1 MTENTQNKKSC
12 LLWAACLL
20 ALAAFGA
27 AMIWL
32 HYQQLCSPGGGSD
45 PYTSDLG
52 QHLAFAQR
60 GMVYST
66 VSLLIGPAYALAGRI
81 GIAVLLAAFH
91 LAAVAVFAYG
101 LRTALPNTARS
112 VRLLVSLVVNLATAV
127 WMPRG
132 GYWYQGTIG
141 GTIYHNTTYIML
153 APFALLTMLAF
164 YRVWPTV
171 RGRLDLRGYAVYTV
185 LLTVAT
191 SFKASLIFAFAPTL
205 LVLLIADF
213 ARTRAK
219 NLKNEILMGCSVF
232 PGVGLCLIQ
241 AKVLFAEANSGVK
254 LIFTVEF
261 DHHRMLWGPFNQPGV
276 LGLVRSFVFVAA
288 VGLLLGRTAW
298 KSFRY
303 RFSLFTF
310 AVALAEAL
318 LLVESGE
325 RLYHAN
331 LWWGPFICFWVF
343 WLESVSVFFAQCRAK
358 APRWRLVLCAAA
370 LAWHIISGVCF
381 LVMLMQGVSYNVP
394 ILTYNLW

>member
-1 MTENTQNKKSC
+1 MAQNKNRR
-12 LLWAACLL
+12 LLWAACVL
-20 ALAAFGA
+20 ALAVFAA
-27 AMIWL
+27 AMTWL
-32 HYQQLCSPGGGSD
+32 HYRQLCSPGGGND

-81 GIAVLLAAFH
+81 GIAVLLALFH

-101 LRTALPNTARS
+101 LRAALPDAPCPA
-112 VRLLVSLVVNLATAV
+112 RLLVSLLVNLATAV

-171 RGRLDLRGYAVYTV
+171 RGRLDARSYAVYTA

-191 SFKASLIFAFAPTL
+191 SFKASLIFAFAPAL
-205 LVLLIADF
+205 LVLLIAVF
-213 ARTRAK
+213 VRTRAK

-232 PGVGLCLIQ
+232 PGVALCIIQ
-241 AKVLFAEANSGVK
+241 AKVLFAEDDSGIR
-254 LIFTVEF
+254 LIFTVPF
-261 DHHRMLWGPFNQPGV
+261 DHHRMLWGPFNEAGV
-276 LGLVRSFVFVAA
+276 LGLARSFVFVAA
-288 VGLLLGRTAW
+288 VGLLLGRAAW
-298 KSFRY
+298 QSFRY

-310 AVALAEAL
+310 AVSLAEAM

-343 WLESVSVFFAQCRAK
+343 WLESVGVFLQQCRAK
-358 APRWRLVLCAAA
+358 APRWRLAVCAAA
-370 LAWHIISGVCF
+370 LAWHIVSGVCF
-381 LVMLMQGVSYNVP
+381 LVMLLNGVSYNVP

>member
-1 MTENTQNKKSC
+1 MAQNKKQR
-12 LLWAACLL
+12 LLWAVCAA
-20 ALAAFGA
+20 ALAAFAA
-27 AMIWL
+27 AMVWL

-52 QHLAFAQR
+52 QHLAFAQQ

-66 VSLLIGPAYALAGRI
+66 VSLLIAPAYALAGRM
-81 GIAVLLAAFH
+81 GIAVLLMVFH

-101 LRTALPNTARS
+101 LRAALPDAARP

-132 GYWYQGTIG
+132 GYWYQGTIN

-153 APFALLTMLAF
+153 APFALLTLLAF

-171 RGRLDLRGYAVYTV
+171 SGRLDWRSYAVYTV

-191 SFKASLIFAFAPTL
+191 SFKASLIFAFAPAL

-213 ARTRAK
+213 VRTRAK
-219 NLKNEILMGCSVF
+219 NIKNEFIMGCSVF
-232 PGVGLCLIQ
+232 PGVALCVIQ
-241 AKVLFAEANSGVK
+241 ANVLFADDGSGIA
-254 LIFTVEF
+254 LIFTVPF
-261 DHHRMLWGPFNQPGV
+261 DHHRMLWGPFNQAGV
-276 LGLVRSFVFVAA
+276 LGLARSFVFVAA
-288 VGLLLGRTAW
+288 VGLLLGRAAW
-298 KSFRY
+298 QSFRY

-310 AVALAEAL
+310 AVSMAEAL
-318 LLVESGE
+318 LLVETGE

-343 WLESVSVFFAQCRAK
+343 WLESVSVFLQQVREKA
-358 APRWRLVLCAAA
+358 APRWRLAVCAAA
-370 LAWHIISGVCF
+370 LAWHILSGVTF
-381 LVMLMQGVSYNVP
+381 LVMLMQGISYNVP
-394 ILTYNLW
+394 IWTYNLW

>member
-91 LAAVAVFAYG
+91 LAAVGVFAYG
-101 LRTALPNTARS
+101 LRTALPGTARP

-288 VGLLLGRTAW
+288 VGLLLGRAAW
-298 KSFRY
+298 KNFRY